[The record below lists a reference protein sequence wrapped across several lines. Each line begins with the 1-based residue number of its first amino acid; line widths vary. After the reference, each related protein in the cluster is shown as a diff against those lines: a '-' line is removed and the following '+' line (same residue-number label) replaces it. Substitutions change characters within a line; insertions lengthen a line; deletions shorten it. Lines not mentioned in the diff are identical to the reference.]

1 MLLHTYE
8 VIIMKRIV
16 CPKCGKTIE
25 YDDRSIWEGNRDFED
40 VNCPNCDEFLTKVFT
55 DGIVYPRIV
64 DDE

>member
-1 MLLHTYE
+1 
-8 VIIMKRIV
+8 MKRIV

-25 YDDRSIWEGNRDFED
+25 YDDKSIWEGNRDFED
-40 VNCPNCDEFLTKVFT
+40 VNCPNCDEFLTRVFT